1 MAKRFI
7 DTGFLD
13 QKWIRKLPPEKKI
26 FLIYLM
32 LKCDNGGII
41 DLDMD
46 DVQFWIGKKI
56 SNLDFLP
63 ENYLIPLNNS
73 DKYFM
78 PKFIGWQYKD
88 LSSQKFIVVQARQI
102 LEKHNL
108 INADFTLKLDKIYVK
123 VTKNVPES
131 QEQGK
136 GKGIGKGIGIKSI
149 NVSFEKFWNL
159 YDKKRGDK
167 SKLSKKWESF
177 SDEIRLEIM
186 AYLPKYIQSTPD
198 KSFRK
203 DPQTFFNNHSWEDE
217 IIVSAPVRTT
227 PILTYEEILK
237 LSEKNPEIWK
247 QYKAVKRDG
256 ERKAV
261 FELIT

>member
-1 MAKRFI
+1 MSKDFAFMFYPGDYLRDTQCLSEKTQVAYDRIMCEHMRNICITQKQLNFFTKRLSPDEFAELMFI
-7 DTGFLD
+7 LHETNNGYEIE
-13 QKWIRKLPPEKKI
+13 WVAESIRERI
-26 FLIYLM
+26 AYN
-32 LKCDNGGII
+32 D
-41 DLDMD
+41 
-46 DVQFWIGKKI
+46 
-56 SNLDFLP
+56 SR
-63 ENYLIPLNNS
+63 S
-73 DKYFM
+73 
-78 PKFIGWQYKD
+78 
-88 LSSQKFIVVQARQI
+88 
-102 LEKHNL
+102 
-108 INADFTLKLDKIYVK
+108 
-123 VTKNVPES
+123 KNR
-131 QEQGK
+131 K
-136 GKGIGKGIGIKSI
+136 GKIKEDMKTYDSHMEGEGEGEDNSIIKSI
-149 NVSFEKFWNL
+149 NVPFEKFWNL

-247 QYKAVKRDG
+247 QYKSVKRDG

>member
-1 MAKRFI
+1 MSKDFAFMFYPGDYLRDTQCLSEKAQVAYDRIMCEHMRNICITQKQLNFFTKRLSPDEFAELMFI
-7 DTGFLD
+7 LHETNNGYEIE
-13 QKWIRKLPPEKKI
+13 WVAESIRERI
-26 FLIYLM
+26 AYN
-32 LKCDNGGII
+32 D
-41 DLDMD
+41 
-46 DVQFWIGKKI
+46 
-56 SNLDFLP
+56 SR
-63 ENYLIPLNNS
+63 S
-73 DKYFM
+73 
-78 PKFIGWQYKD
+78 
-88 LSSQKFIVVQARQI
+88 
-102 LEKHNL
+102 
-108 INADFTLKLDKIYVK
+108 
-123 VTKNVPES
+123 KNR
-131 QEQGK
+131 K
-136 GKGIGKGIGIKSI
+136 GKIKEDMKTYDSHMEGEGEGEDNSIIKSI
-149 NVSFEKFWNL
+149 NVPFEKFWNL

>member
-1 MAKRFI
+1 MSKDFAFMFYPGDYLRDTQCLSEKAQVAYDRIMCEHMRNICITQKQLNFFTKRLSPDEFAELMFI
-7 DTGFLD
+7 LHETNNGYEIE
-13 QKWIRKLPPEKKI
+13 WVAESIRERI
-26 FLIYLM
+26 AYN
-32 LKCDNGGII
+32 D
-41 DLDMD
+41 
-46 DVQFWIGKKI
+46 
-56 SNLDFLP
+56 SR
-63 ENYLIPLNNS
+63 S
-73 DKYFM
+73 
-78 PKFIGWQYKD
+78 
-88 LSSQKFIVVQARQI
+88 
-102 LEKHNL
+102 
-108 INADFTLKLDKIYVK
+108 
-123 VTKNVPES
+123 KNR
-131 QEQGK
+131 K
-136 GKGIGKGIGIKSI
+136 GKIKEDMKTYDSHMEGEGEGEDNSIIKSI
-149 NVSFEKFWNL
+149 NVPFEKFWNL

-227 PILTYEEILK
+227 PILIYEEILK